1 MDSLATVQPLS
12 FFVDNRSG
20 VSGSLREILFLF
32 GVASVEGM
40 TGHVALS
47 RSSGRDTIRLLRD
60 FDPQI
65 FLQPHN
71 TALLAEDDRLEQR
84 NTLTKDWWTKMGR
97 GEGQMRADHII
108 IL

>member
-12 FFVDNRSG
+12 FFVGDKLG

-47 RSSGRDTIRLLRD
+47 QSSGRDMIRLL
-60 FDPQI
+60 
-65 FLQPHN
+65 
-71 TALLAEDDRLEQR
+71 
-84 NTLTKDWWTKMGR
+84 
-97 GEGQMRADHII
+97 
-108 IL
+108 